1 MQERYLCRGK
11 RIDNGEWVEGNLLY
25 DGVTGQVFIHAEG
38 NSVNESSKVGEE
50 GCLAFV
56 AFEVDPSTLCWCT
69 GLEDENGKL
78 IWENDIVKFE
88 DCGKEGY
95 EYKEDFE
102 YENTARVEFADGRWS
117 LTDFASDNSAVMDT
131 MYDHADFMD
140 LWQAC
145 KVVGNKFDNPELL
158 EV

>member
-1 MQERYLCRGK
+1 MESRYLYRAK
-11 RIDNGEWVEGNLLY
+11 RIDNGEWEIGSLIALP
-25 DGVTGQVFIHAEG
+25 DG
-38 NSVNESSKVGEE
+38 K
-50 GCLAFV
+50 
-56 AFEVDPSTLCWCT
+56 FEIANKCENPPDGDPMWRKCVITHYVDPSTICQCT
-69 GLEDENGKL
+69 GLEDENSKL

-145 KVVGNKFDNPELL
+145 KVIGNKFDNPELL